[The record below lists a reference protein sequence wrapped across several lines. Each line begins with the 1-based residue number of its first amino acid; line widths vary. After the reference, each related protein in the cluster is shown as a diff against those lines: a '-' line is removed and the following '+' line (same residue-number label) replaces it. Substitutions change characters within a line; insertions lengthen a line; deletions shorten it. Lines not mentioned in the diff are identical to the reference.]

1 MNATTSS
8 SRADWFVPDQMRH
21 WRTLVATTRAS
32 FLRQCAYLINIIRIP
47 LWPAMLYV
55 TALLAYDVA
64 EREVVGGVNVPG
76 FLMIGLIASL
86 TWSASVWGAGSA
98 IDDERVEGTIAAL
111 FLSPASRVAVI
122 AGAGLAGLI
131 FLIPALLILLV
142 LGFATGAE
150 LSFGS
155 IVAIAAASAALL
167 AASVGTGLLLAA
179 FFVLS
184 RRANLMANVVQHPI
198 SLLAGFIVDRSE
210 LPGWL
215 HVVSDCLP
223 VAHALDAF
231 RASTLTGASFSNVAE
246 SVALAFGLAVVYAL
260 IGAYG
265 TRRVEHA
272 AKRGG
277 QLDLF

>member
-1 MNATTSS
+1 
-8 SRADWFVPDQMRH
+8 
-21 WRTLVATTRAS
+21 
-32 FLRQCAYLINIIRIP
+32 
-47 LWPAMLYV
+47 
-55 TALLAYDVA
+55 
-64 EREVVGGVNVPG
+64 
-76 FLMIGLIASL
+76 
-86 TWSASVWGAGSA
+86 
-98 IDDERVEGTIAAL
+98 
-111 FLSPASRVAVI
+111 
-122 AGAGLAGLI
+122 
-131 FLIPALLILLV
+131 
-142 LGFATGAE
+142 
-150 LSFGS
+150 
-155 IVAIAAASAALL
+155 VAIAAASAALL